1 MYYSKEQINRA
12 SQMDL
17 EQFLRNKGETLIK
30 SGREYRWARYD
41 SVTIC
46 KNQWYRHSRNVG
58 GHPIDFVMTFYGMDF
73 SSAMEMILGEQ
84 GELESSIIKPP
95 SAEFHPPERN
105 VNNDIAL
112 RYLTEE
118 RKLERQY
125 VQYFIDCGILYE
137 DTQHDVIFLGLDENN
152 IPRYAHRRSADG
164 TVKKDVRGSDK
175 AYNFCYS
182 GIGKTLYVFE
192 AAIDLL
198 SFIQLFPSG
207 WQENSYLALGGV
219 GSKAMEQFLSAH
231 DNIEEVYLC
240 LDSDDAGDEA
250 CLRLAKQAPDSIR
263 ILRLKP
269 ALKDWNELIQKM
281 ESMEGLSI
289 LESFEINKDSG
300 VMVKMIRM
308 SDITEKKVE
317 FLWKPYLPFGKLTII
332 QGNPGEG
339 KTYLAMQIVAACTA
353 NKLLPNM
360 EPVVPFN
367 VIYQTAE
374 DGLADTIKPRLI
386 EAGADLSRVFV
397 IDDREG
403 EQLTLTDERIRNAII
418 QNKAR
423 LLIIDPIQAYVGPKV
438 DMNRAN
444 EVRPIIRALGMV
456 AEETGC
462 CIILIG
468 HLNKAVGMQST
479 YRGLGSIDFTAGV
492 RSILF
497 VGRSQEDPNLRIM
510 AHEKSSLAPPG
521 CSLAFMLGDDDGW
534 RWIGVY
540 EATADELCS
549 GLMQKQ
555 PTKSSQAIDLIYELL
570 ANGEKI
576 TSAELD
582 SAAIS
587 RGIST
592 RTLRNAKK
600 EMGSVLKSA
609 ITENHQKL
617 YWMEKNLPL
626 NGNAHLTGK
635 VGIGS

>member
-12 SQMDL
+12 SQMNL

-58 GHPIDFVMTFYGMDF
+58 GYPIDFVMTFYGMDF

-182 GIGKTLYVFE
+182 GTGKTLYVFE
-192 AAIDLL
+192 APIDLMFDGEQWNL
-198 SFIQLFPSG
+198 EISLIG
-207 WQENSYLALGGV
+207 RRKRTYY
-219 GSKAMEQFLSAH
+219 GSN
-231 DNIEEVYLC
+231 DY
-240 LDSDDAGDEA
+240 
-250 CLRLAKQAPDSIR
+250 P
-263 ILRLKP
+263 P
-269 ALKDWNELIQKM
+269 YWNELIQKM

-360 EPVVPFN
+360 EPVIPFN

-479 YRGLGSIDFTAGV
+479 YRGLGSIDFAAGV

-497 VGRSQEDPNLRIM
+497 VGRSQDDPNLRIM

-549 GLMQKQ
+549 GLIQKQ

-576 TSAELD
+576 TSAEVD